1 MTVQQLLDALN
12 KVEDKSKKV
21 YHFNDDTS
29 DYCNVNEI
37 EENEEEVFLIGDF
50 LNL

>member
-12 KVEDKSKKV
+12 KVEDKSKNV

-37 EENEEEVFLIGDF
+37 EENEEEVFLIGYF